1 MQISEK
7 LLTPETKKKEAPI
20 LPMASFV
27 DADQI
32 PKPVGHKSET
42 ADPETYYDKFFRSIM
57 DQAKDYPLPVPVV
70 NIIQDGEEIPLLT
83 LKSYSLWQGKQKSK
97 KTTVLAIMIAAFISH
112 ELNTDSIRF
121 DKGLKGKVL
130 FFDNEQGESYAARTM
145 KLILKLAGQE
155 INHNLKYCDLREF
168 TPLDRAKIIEAGI
181 EFTPNVKL
189 VIIDGIVDLMT
200 DFMDASEGHLT
211 ITNLIKLCSLYDI
224 HVAGVLHQNKN
235 DKNARAHVGTISS
248 QKCEIEISTEVDPED
263 ISQSI
268 VTCAN
273 SRGLPFKPFAI
284 RWDKGSWPCINQEW
298 STDKNKDAKDAK
310 NFEKNKEIAEAV
322 FKPFTALSHTEAINS
337 IMNISLKSESTAKR
351 LIKEYLAWG
360 LITKGP
366 DGNYRIS
373 STQGS
378 GFTQG
383 SNGVH
388 EPVQ

>member
-1 MQISEK
+1 
-7 LLTPETKKKEAPI
+7 
-20 LPMASFV
+20 
-27 DADQI
+27 
-32 PKPVGHKSET
+32 
-42 ADPETYYDKFFRSIM
+42 M

-224 HVAGVLHQNKN
+224 HVAGVLHQN
-235 DKNARAHVGTISS
+235 
-248 QKCEIEISTEVDPED
+248 EVDPED